1 MTREQQAVISKVTKK
16 YGSTI
21 NLEAHPEVLFEI
33 LRAFGRLFDDLDGG
47 LPGGVPPSPPP
58 PPPPCI
64 VEGGRV
70 TQEDLMNAILRLTRD
85 VAAIKSSIDSRN

>member
-21 NLEAHPEVLFEI
+21 NLNTHPEVLFEI
-33 LRAFGRLFDDLDGG
+33 LRAFGRLFDDPDGG
-47 LPGGVPPSPPP
+47 LPGGVGPVPPP

-64 VEGGRV
+64 VEGGLV
-70 TQEDLMNAILRLTRD
+70 TQEDIMKAILRLTRD
-85 VAAIKSSIDSRN
+85 VAALKSSIESRG